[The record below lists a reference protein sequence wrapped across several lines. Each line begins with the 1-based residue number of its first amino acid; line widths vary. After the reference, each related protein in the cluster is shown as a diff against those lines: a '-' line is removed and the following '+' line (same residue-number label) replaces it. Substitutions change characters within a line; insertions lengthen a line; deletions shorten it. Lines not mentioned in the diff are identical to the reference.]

1 MPTRTE
7 LRQLA
12 RIKLREAEQ
21 LYDAGYYDG
30 CAYLCGY
37 VVELALKA
45 RICRILGVAEYP
57 EPSFFKTH
65 KFDTLQLLAGL
76 EERLVAGKVSP
87 QLLNNWS
94 LVIQWSPELRYSPPG
109 TYSPT
114 QALQLLNAIRDPHE
128 GVLAWLAKRW

>member
-12 RIKLREAEQ
+12 RMKLREAEQ

-45 RICRILGVAEYP
+45 RICRFLGVTEYP
-57 EPSFFKTH
+57 ELSFFKTH
-65 KFDTLQLLAGL
+65 NFDILRLLAGL
-76 EERLVAGKVSP
+76 EARLVPGKVSL
-87 QLLNNWS
+87 QLLQNWS
-94 LVIQWSPELRYSPPG
+94 AVIQWSPELRYSAPG
-109 TYSPT
+109 TYSRT
-114 QALQLLNAIRDPHE
+114 QALQLLDAIRDPKE
-128 GVLAWLAKRW
+128 GVLTWLSKRW